1 MSKVNGNDGNNKDL
15 MQGLQAYYEAL
26 RANALG
32 KNSETKEAKGNVPVG
47 QPTNVEHK
55 ELGDELLESANFY
68 AGMGLNLGAIKKPA
82 AGSLEDLA
90 QVARTLDTS
99 KADRADKKAVYNA
112 IEGNDWSSYLTRA
125 YTYGTLNKDSMKNIA
140 SVDFSE
146 ENMPEY
152 IADDLN
158 AEVVIA

>member
-1 MSKVNGNDGNNKDL
+1 MTSINGNFGLFGNNDDKRVN
-15 MQGLQAYYEAL
+15 QQNGLQKPAEIKAD
-26 RANALG
+26 
-32 KNSETKEAKGNVPVG
+32 VPVG
-47 QPTNVEHK
+47 KTQNVEHK
-55 ELGDELLESANFY
+55 ELGDELLTMSFY
-68 AGMGLNLGAIKKPA
+68 PDVQFSTKVKNTRL
-82 AGSLEDLA
+82 GSLNDLT
-90 QVARTLDTS
+90 QTLNTFSLS

-112 IEGNDWSSYLTRA
+112 IKGNDWSSYLTRA
-125 YTYGTLNKDSMKNIA
+125 YTYGTLNENSMKNIA

>member
-1 MSKVNGNDGNNKDL
+1 MTSINGNFGLFGNNDDKRVN
-15 MQGLQAYYEAL
+15 QPNGLQKPAEI
-26 RANALG
+26 
-32 KNSETKEAKGNVPVG
+32 KPDVPVG
-47 QPTNVEHK
+47 KTQNVEHK

-125 YTYGTLNKDSMKNIA
+125 YTYGTLNENSMKNLA
-140 SVDFSE
+140 SIDFSVK
-146 ENMPEY
+146 NMPEY

>member
-1 MSKVNGNDGNNKDL
+1 MTSINGNFGLFGNNDDKRVN
-15 MQGLQAYYEAL
+15 QQNGLQKPAEI
-26 RANALG
+26 
-32 KNSETKEAKGNVPVG
+32 KPDVPVG
-47 QPTNVEHK
+47 KTQNVEHK

-112 IEGNDWSSYLTRA
+112 IEGNNWSSYLTRA
-125 YTYGTLNKDSMKNIA
+125 YTYGTLNENSMKNLA
-140 SVDFSE
+140 SIDFSVK
-146 ENMPEY
+146 NMPEY

>member
-1 MSKVNGNDGNNKDL
+1 MTSINGNFGLFGNNDDKRVN
-15 MQGLQAYYEAL
+15 QQNGLQKPAEV
-26 RANALG
+26 
-32 KNSETKEAKGNVPVG
+32 KPDVPVG
-47 QPTNVEHK
+47 KTQNVEHK

-125 YTYGTLNKDSMKNIA
+125 YTYSTLNENSVKNLA
-140 SVDFSE
+140 SIDFSVK
-146 ENMPEY
+146 NMPEY

>member
-55 ELGDELLESANFY
+55 ELGDELLTMSFY
-68 AGMGLNLGAIKKPA
+68 PDVQFSTKVKNTRL
-82 AGSLEDLA
+82 GSLNDLT
-90 QVARTLDTS
+90 QTLNTFSLS

-125 YTYGTLNKDSMKNIA
+125 YTYGTLNENSMKNIA

>member
-1 MSKVNGNDGNNKDL
+1 MTSINGNFGLFGNNDDKRVN
-15 MQGLQAYYEAL
+15 QQNGLQKPAEI
-26 RANALG
+26 
-32 KNSETKEAKGNVPVG
+32 KPDVPVG
-47 QPTNVEHK
+47 KTQNVEHK

-112 IEGNDWSSYLTRA
+112 IEGKDWSTWLMKA
-125 YTYGTLNKDSMKNIA
+125 YAYDKLNKDSMKNIA

>member
-1 MSKVNGNDGNNKDL
+1 MTSINGNFGLFGNNDDKRVN
-15 MQGLQAYYEAL
+15 QQNGLQKPAEI
-26 RANALG
+26 
-32 KNSETKEAKGNVPVG
+32 KPDVPVG
-47 QPTNVEHK
+47 KTQNVEHK

-125 YTYGTLNKDSMKNIA
+125 YTYGTLNENSMKNLA
-140 SVDFSE
+140 SIDFSE

>member
-1 MSKVNGNDGNNKDL
+1 MTSINGNFGLFGNNDDKRVN
-15 MQGLQAYYEAL
+15 QQNGLQKPAEI
-26 RANALG
+26 
-32 KNSETKEAKGNVPVG
+32 KPDVPVG
-47 QPTNVEHK
+47 KTQNVEHK

-68 AGMGLNLGAIKKPA
+68 AGMGLNLGAIKKPT

-112 IEGNDWSSYLTRA
+112 IEGKDWSSYLTRA
-125 YTYGTLNKDSMKNIA
+125 YTYGALNENSMKNLA
-140 SVDFSE
+140 SIDFSVK
-146 ENMPEY
+146 NMPEY

>member
-1 MSKVNGNDGNNKDL
+1 MTSINGNFGLFGNNDDKRVN
-15 MQGLQAYYEAL
+15 QQNGLQKPAEI
-26 RANALG
+26 
-32 KNSETKEAKGNVPVG
+32 KPDVPVG
-47 QPTNVEHK
+47 KIKNVEHK

-125 YTYGTLNKDSMKNIA
+125 YTYGALNENSVKNLA
-140 SVDFSE
+140 SVDFSVK
-146 ENMPEY
+146 NMPEY

>member
-1 MSKVNGNDGNNKDL
+1 MTSINGNFGLFGNNDDKRVN
-15 MQGLQAYYEAL
+15 QQNGLQKPAEI
-26 RANALG
+26 
-32 KNSETKEAKGNVPVG
+32 KPDVPVG
-47 QPTNVEHK
+47 KTQNVEHK

-125 YTYGTLNKDSMKNIA
+125 YTYGALNENSMKNIA

>member
-1 MSKVNGNDGNNKDL
+1 MTSINGNFGLFGNNDDKRVN
-15 MQGLQAYYEAL
+15 QQNGLQKPAEI
-26 RANALG
+26 
-32 KNSETKEAKGNVPVG
+32 KPDVPVG
-47 QPTNVEHK
+47 KTQNVEHK

-125 YTYGTLNKDSMKNIA
+125 YTYGTLNENSMKNLA
-140 SVDFSE
+140 SIDFSVK
-146 ENMPEY
+146 NMPEY

>member
-1 MSKVNGNDGNNKDL
+1 MTSINGNFGLFGNNDDKRVN
-15 MQGLQAYYEAL
+15 QQNGLQKPAEV
-26 RANALG
+26 
-32 KNSETKEAKGNVPVG
+32 KPDVPVG
-47 QPTNVEHK
+47 KTQNVEHK

-125 YTYGTLNKDSMKNIA
+125 YTYGTLNENSMKNLA
-140 SVDFSE
+140 SIDFSVK
-146 ENMPEY
+146 NMPEY

>member
-1 MSKVNGNDGNNKDL
+1 MTSINGNFGLFGNNDDKRVN
-15 MQGLQAYYEAL
+15 QQNGLQKPAEI
-26 RANALG
+26 
-32 KNSETKEAKGNVPVG
+32 KPDVPVG
-47 QPTNVEHK
+47 KTQNVEHK

-125 YTYGTLNKDSMKNIA
+125 YTYGTLNKNSMKNLA
-140 SVDFSE
+140 SIDFSVK
-146 ENMPEY
+146 NMPEY

>member
-1 MSKVNGNDGNNKDL
+1 MTSINGNFGLFGNNDDKRVN
-15 MQGLQAYYEAL
+15 QQNGLQKPAEV
-26 RANALG
+26 
-32 KNSETKEAKGNVPVG
+32 KPDVPVG
-47 QPTNVEHK
+47 KTQNVEHK

>member
-1 MSKVNGNDGNNKDL
+1 MTSINGNFGLFGNNDDKRVN
-15 MQGLQAYYEAL
+15 QQNGLQKPAEV
-26 RANALG
+26 
-32 KNSETKEAKGNVPVG
+32 KPDVPVG
-47 QPTNVEHK
+47 KTQNVEHK

-68 AGMGLNLGAIKKPA
+68 AGMSLNLGAIKKPA

-125 YTYGTLNKDSMKNIA
+125 YTYGTLNENSMKNLA
-140 SVDFSE
+140 SIDFSVK
-146 ENMPEY
+146 NMPEY

>member
-1 MSKVNGNDGNNKDL
+1 MTSINGNFGLFGNNDDKRVN
-15 MQGLQAYYEAL
+15 QQNGLQKPAEI
-26 RANALG
+26 
-32 KNSETKEAKGNVPVG
+32 KPDVPVG
-47 QPTNVEHK
+47 KTQNVEHK

-125 YTYGTLNKDSMKNIA
+125 YTYGALNENSMKNIA
-140 SVDFSE
+140 SIDFSVK
-146 ENMPEY
+146 NMPEY

>member
-1 MSKVNGNDGNNKDL
+1 MTSINGNFGLFGNNDDKRVN
-15 MQGLQAYYEAL
+15 QQNGLQKPAEI
-26 RANALG
+26 
-32 KNSETKEAKGNVPVG
+32 KPDVPVG
-47 QPTNVEHK
+47 KTKNVEHK

-125 YTYGTLNKDSMKNIA
+125 YTYGALNENSMKNLA
-140 SVDFSE
+140 SIDFSAK
-146 ENMPEY
+146 NMPEY

>member
-1 MSKVNGNDGNNKDL
+1 MTSINGNFGLFGNNDDKRVN
-15 MQGLQAYYEAL
+15 QQNGLQKPAEV
-26 RANALG
+26 
-32 KNSETKEAKGNVPVG
+32 KPDVPVG
-47 QPTNVEHK
+47 KTQNVEHK
-55 ELGDELLESANFY
+55 ELGDELLTMSFY
-68 AGMGLNLGAIKKPA
+68 PDVQFSTKVKNTRL
-82 AGSLEDLA
+82 GSLNDLT
-90 QVARTLDTS
+90 QTLNTFSLS

>member
-1 MSKVNGNDGNNKDL
+1 MTSINGNFGLFGNNDDKRVN
-15 MQGLQAYYEAL
+15 QQNGLQKPAEI
-26 RANALG
+26 
-32 KNSETKEAKGNVPVG
+32 KPDVPVG
-47 QPTNVEHK
+47 KTQNVEHK
-55 ELGDELLESANFY
+55 ELGDKLLESANFY
-68 AGMGLNLGAIKKPA
+68 AGMGLNLGAIKKPT

-125 YTYGTLNKDSMKNIA
+125 YTYGTLNENSMKNLA
-140 SVDFSE
+140 SIDFSVK
-146 ENMPEY
+146 NMPEY

-158 AEVVIA
+158 AEVFIA

>member
-1 MSKVNGNDGNNKDL
+1 MTSINGNFGLFGNNDDKRVN
-15 MQGLQAYYEAL
+15 QQNGLQKPAEI
-26 RANALG
+26 
-32 KNSETKEAKGNVPVG
+32 KPDVPVG
-47 QPTNVEHK
+47 KTQNVEHK
-55 ELGDELLESANFY
+55 ELGDKLLESANFY

-112 IEGNDWSSYLTRA
+112 IEGKDWSTWLMKA
-125 YTYGTLNKDSMKNIA
+125 YAYDKLNKDSMKNIA

>member
-1 MSKVNGNDGNNKDL
+1 MTSINGNFGLFGNNDDKRVN
-15 MQGLQAYYEAL
+15 QQNGLQKPAEV
-26 RANALG
+26 
-32 KNSETKEAKGNVPVG
+32 KPDVPVG
-47 QPTNVEHK
+47 KTQNVEHK

-125 YTYGTLNKDSMKNIA
+125 YTYGTLNENSVKNLA
-140 SVDFSE
+140 SIDFSVK
-146 ENMPEY
+146 NMPEY